1 MISHEVSFDDE
12 VSGQGVSVFVKAS
25 NAHYFDESKKCSNGL
40 YLCLQV
46 SSGCDNTDA
55 YIPRNQ
61 VEKIIKA
68 MKAVLNEK

>member
-25 NAHYFDESKKCSNGL
+25 NAHYFDESKKDSNGL

-46 SSGCDNTDA
+46 ASGWDYTDA

-68 MKAVLNEK
+68 MKAVLDEE